1 MPCSCARPCPAA
13 SDASPVATLVL
24 LLASLPILTMITMSF
39 GASGTLEF
47 PPREFSLHW
56 YRAAWQTF
64 VSSDAG
70 SAQSMG
76 AALTIDLVVAV
87 ATMLIATAVSV
98 PAAYAL
104 SRYRFRG
111 RALVEQLVALPI
123 VYPLVM
129 LGLALLIVF
138 NALPVELG
146 IVRLVVAHV
155 ILTLPFTVKNC
166 AASVASIGPDFEE
179 AACLMGA
186 SAPRRRR
193 RAAADAARHPRRHAV
208 RLHRVV
214 QRIHGDV
221 LPVQHRHDDAA
232 GLALQ
237 PHRLV
242 ARPDRVLLRRVH
254 RRDRLRADL
263 DARKLVGDKGVA
275 PDAHAAPP
283 SPARNPHDPAHP
295 PERDEAL
302 PSRVCG
308 RSRRPVGAGRQ
319 ARPLSACPAAA
330 RPR

>member
-1 MPCSCARPCPAA
+1 MNALLLRAPMPGRLGR
-13 SDASPVATLVL
+13 VTGGLATLVL

-76 AALTIDLVVAV
+76 AALTTSLVVAV
-87 ATMLIATAVSV
+87 ATMLIAAAVSV

-111 RALVEQLVALPI
+111 KTLVEQLVALPI

-146 IVRLVVAHV
+146 IARLVVAHV

-186 SAPRRRR
+186 SPRR
-193 RAAADAARHPRRHAV
+193 ALVDV
-208 RLHRVV
+208 
-214 QRIHGDV
+214 V
-221 LPVQHRHDDAA
+221 LPLMRPGILA
-232 GLALQ
+232 GMLFAFIVSFNEFTVTFFLYSIDTMTLPVWLYSRTVSSLDPTVFCFAVFTVAIDFALIWM
-237 PHRLV
+237 LE
-242 ARPDRVLLRRVH
+242 
-254 RRDRLRADL
+254 
-263 DARKLVGDKGVA
+263 KLVGDKGVA
-275 PDAHAAPP
+275 
-283 SPARNPHDPAHP
+283 
-295 PERDEAL
+295 L
-302 PSRVCG
+302 
-308 RSRRPVGAGRQ
+308 
-319 ARPLSACPAAA
+319 
-330 RPR
+330 